1 MIANPRPDWTP
12 HDRAVEEALELVNA
26 SGVCAVLR
34 RAKDRERGTG
44 GRPPSPIIEYT
55 LEGVLVALLLLV
67 RHGRTPSIRAV
78 LTCLL
83 GELTPDQRTMLGVTR
98 IVPAAL
104 LEQAWDDE
112 YGRFYKWLNRALTP
126 IDSGFDL
133 PGQRVNVAVHERE
146 LTERTT
152 DTRLRAAVARR
163 LGAALINDLIAA
175 SVQESQPEGYRG
187 DVVAD
192 ETIIDVAQRNKRD
205 ENGEWTRAACYLAAY
220 YNQGKDDETGKAKRG
235 HGVGI
240 TAVVRVGAPDTIHKV
255 VPVVT
260 AITVAQPTSGTPRH
274 LDEAL
279 THHRKN
285 GFDARQGGRNAAYPN
300 CVTDM
305 GYTAKKDYARIL
317 FRRRY
322 SQISR
327 FPKGHNHVHP
337 LPGPRGED
345 TGVIQMAGDVYCP
358 IAERM
363 TAAQKSLVIG
373 TEGLD
378 KVKAD
383 RHDRILREL
392 HPLLMGRN
400 SRLRQAGPPGRPR
413 NGAPRDKKYR
423 IELVCPA
430 VQGRVRCPLKPDS
443 LVLSDPATTPE
454 VDPDWIAGEKTACSK
469 SSVVVE
475 LPDKAF
481 RQFHGT
487 LPASSWE
494 ATLLYDSYRSLT
506 ERTFSHLK
514 SRHVT
519 PCRSLEWAPKREP
532 YLLLVI
538 AMSFVAMNLQAQESA
553 PNKDLPNPFR
563 RNMSE
568 LEGLLGHKPIRVP
581 PRT

>member
-12 HDRAVEEALELVNA
+12 HDRAVQDALELVNS
-26 SGVCAVLR
+26 SGVCDVLR
-34 RAKDRERGTG
+34 RAKERERGEG
-44 GRPPSPIIEYT
+44 GRPPSPRIVYT
-55 LEGVLVALLLLV
+55 LEAVLVAILLLV

-83 GELTPDQRTMLGVTR
+83 GELTPSQRALLGMTP
-98 IVPAAL
+98 IVPASPVGK
-104 LEQAWDDE
+104 AWKDE
-112 YGRFYKWLNRALTP
+112 YGRFSKWLNRALTP

-133 PGQRVNVAVHERE
+133 RGQRVSV
-146 LTERTT
+146 TEHKRTLADRT
-152 DTRLRAAVARR
+152 DDTRLRAGVARR
-163 LGAALINDLIAA
+163 LGATLVNDLIAA
-175 SVQESQPEGYRG
+175 SVHEASPEGYRG

-192 ETIIDVAQRNKRD
+192 ETIIDVAQSNRRD
-205 ENGEWTRAACYLAAY
+205 KNGDWTRAACYLAGY
-220 YNQGKDDETGKAKRG
+220 YAQGKDDETGKPKRG

-240 TAVVRVGAPDTIHKV
+240 TAVVRVGARDSIHKV

-260 AITVAQPTSGTPRH
+260 AITVASPTSGTPQY
-274 LDEAL
+274 LNEAL
-279 THHRKN
+279 AHHRRN
-285 GFDARQGGRNAAYPN
+285 GFDSRPGGRNAAYPS

-305 GYTAKKDYARIL
+305 GYTAKKDYAGIL
-317 FRRRY
+317 YQRRY

-327 FPKGHNHVHP
+327 FPKHHHHVHP
-337 LPGPRGED
+337 LPGPRGEE

-358 IAERM
+358 IAQHM
-363 TAAQKSLVIG
+363 TAAQKSMVIG
-373 TEGLD
+373 TDGLD
-378 KVKAD
+378 KPKAD
-383 RHDRILREL
+383 RHERILREL

-400 SRLRQAGPPGRPR
+400 SRLRQAGTSGRPR
-413 NGAPRDKKYR
+413 NGAPRQKKYR

-430 VQGRVRCPLKPDS
+430 VQGRVRCALKPNS
-443 LVLSDPATTPE
+443 KVLADPATAPE
-454 VDPDWIAGEKTACSK
+454 VDPDWAADEKTACSK

-475 LPDKAF
+475 LPEKAF

-487 LPASSWE
+487 IPASSWE
-494 ATLLYDSYRSLT
+494 ATLLYESYRSLT

-519 PCRSLEWAPKREP
+519 PCGSLDWAPKREP

-568 LEGLLGHKPIRVP
+568 LEALLGHKPTLVP

>member
-12 HDRAVEEALELVNA
+12 HDRAVKDALELVN
-26 SGVCAVLR
+26 SSKVCAVLR
-34 RAKDRERGTG
+34 RVKERERKEG

-55 LEGVLVALLLLV
+55 LEAVLAAMLLLV

-83 GELTPDQRTMLGVTR
+83 GELTPNQRTLLGVTR
-98 IVPAAL
+98 IVPATL
-104 LEQAWDDE
+104 VGKAWEDE
-112 YGRFYKWLNRALTP
+112 YGRFYKWLKRALTP
-126 IDSGFDL
+126 MDGGFDL
-133 PGQRVNVAVHERE
+133 RGQRVSVTEHERS
-146 LTERTT
+146 LTERTD
-152 DTRLRAAVARR
+152 DTRLRAGVARR
-163 LGAALINDLIAA
+163 LGAALVNDLIAA
-175 SVQESQPEGYRG
+175 SVHDAHPEGYRG

-205 ENGEWTRAACYLAAY
+205 ENGEWTRAACYLAGY
-220 YNQGKDDETGKAKRG
+220 YNQGKDEETAKPKRG
-235 HGVGI
+235 HGVGV
-240 TAVVRVGAPDTIHKV
+240 TAVVRVGAPDSIHKV

-260 AITVAQPTSGTPRH
+260 AITVASPTSGTPRY

-279 THHRKN
+279 AHHRRN
-285 GFDARQGGRNAAYPN
+285 GFDHRPGGRNAAYPS

-305 GYTAKKDYARIL
+305 GYTAKKDYAGIL
-317 FRRRY
+317 YRRRY

-327 FPKGHNHVHP
+327 FPKHHHHVHQ
-337 LPGPRGED
+337 LPGPRGEE

-358 IAERM
+358 IAQRM
-363 TAAQKSLVIG
+363 TAAQKSMVIG
-373 TEGLD
+373 TDGLD
-378 KVKAD
+378 KPKAD
-383 RHDRILREL
+383 RHERILREL

-400 SRLRQAGPPGRPR
+400 SRLRQAGSLGRPR
-413 NGAPRDKKYR
+413 NGAPRQKRHR

-443 LVLSDPATTPE
+443 MVLADPATAPE
-454 VDPDWIAGEKTACSK
+454 VDPDWVAGEKTACSK

-475 LPDKAF
+475 LPEKAF

-494 ATLLYDSYRSLT
+494 ATLLYESYRSLT

-519 PCRSLEWAPKREP
+519 PCRSLEWAPRREP

-538 AMSFVAMNLQAQESA
+538 AMSFVAMNLQAQEGA
-553 PNKDLPNPFR
+553 PTKDLPNPFR